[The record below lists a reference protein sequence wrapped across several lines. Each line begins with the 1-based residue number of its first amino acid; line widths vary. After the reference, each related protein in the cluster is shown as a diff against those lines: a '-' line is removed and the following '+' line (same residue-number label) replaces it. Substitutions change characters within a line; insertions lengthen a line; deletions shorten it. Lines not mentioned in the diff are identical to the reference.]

1 MTNGNLEAGKVV
13 NAGLTLYFNGLCNA
27 ATAGVYRSA
36 AKGRM
41 IGWDAIR
48 SFKVLTQVG
57 EHIQYGDPMAA
68 LQGMMPQANGLLA
81 EQPVQQAVD
90 DTPPVWAQKL
100 IADVAELKAK

>member
-1 MTNGNLEAGKVV
+1 
-13 NAGLTLYFNGLCNA
+13 
-27 ATAGVYRSA
+27 
-36 AKGRM
+36 M

-68 LQGMMPQANGLLA
+68 LQGMMPQANGLLP